1 MQEKSRVTMFDDCR
15 GQQSNSVIPKERY
28 VFFSGNFK
36 FVGLFFF
43 LILTDVKIKA
53 FRRQETFLHDL
64 YKFQKLLMYL
74 NIFTISY
81 KYYKLC
87 QCPDPFIHIWK
98 NKYDE

>member
-1 MQEKSRVTMFDDCR
+1 MTVEGSKATVLSLKKDMYFSQAI
-15 GQQSNSVIPKERY
+15 SNLW
-28 VFFSGNFK
+28 VFF
-36 FVGLFFF
+36 FF
-43 LILTDVKIKA
+43 ILTDVKIKA
-53 FRRQETFLHDL
+53 FRRQETSLHDL
-64 YKFQKLLMYL
+64 YKFQKLPMYL